1 MAIEDFSRRL
11 SLRLAH
17 AAVDFARPKV
27 KTASTTLAS
36 ALRVRFKIGREG
48 RASAYIPHYWAVYV
62 HEGRR
67 PFSKEHFMV
76 WFRDPKADPRLRGGK
91 TPARVKDLRR
101 LTKGQFQEALDL
113 RRRWI
118 AQGGDPYDSPVII
131 TKTIRK
137 GTPAKRFFGNEAG
150 EGMFGFVERANKI
163 GLDEFNKLVR
173 AEMGDLFDLKLEI
186 NGRL

>member
-1 MAIEDFSRRL
+1 MAIEDFTRRL
-11 SLRLAH
+11 SIRLAQ

-27 KTASTTLAS
+27 KVASTTLAS

-62 HEGRR
+62 HEGRK
-67 PFSKEHFMV
+67 PFSTEHFMV

-91 TPARVKDLRR
+91 TPARVKDLRK
-101 LTKGQFQEALDL
+101 LSKDDYKKINELL
-113 RRRWI
+113 REHY
-118 AQGGDPYDSPVII
+118 ASGGTRYDAPVIFTRYI
-131 TKTIRK
+131 KNA
-137 GTPAKRFFGNEAG
+137 TPAKRFFGNEAG